1 MKPMFLIAAALAAV
15 SPTIASACDDVSA
28 SMPTAAISCSNPNT
42 VRLTSK
48 DGWRSMNIWVDLG
61 EGVRPYPFVLDTG
74 ATSISVTQ
82 ATAGN
87 LMHDGQA
94 DLGPNGVVTLADGS
108 RRITQTIVIHEVT
121 VANRTANNVH
131 AVVVPDGTEMLLG
144 MSVLSAIGVSVDL
157 TSHTLH
163 APRGGPPPNP
173 ELHEPPVDK
182 AFRDCMKAA
191 GATYA
196 SCHYY
201 VFGTK

>member
-1 MKPMFLIAAALAAV
+1 MRPMFLIAAALAAV
-15 SPTIASACDDVSA
+15 SPTIASACNHA
-28 SMPTAAISCSNPNT
+28 SPSCSNPHS
-42 VRLTSK
+42 VQLTSN
-48 DGWRSMNIWVDLG
+48 DGWRSMNISADLG
-61 EGVRPYPFVLDTG
+61 EGVRPYTFVLDTG
-74 ATSISVTQ
+74 ATSMTVTW
-82 ATAGN
+82 ATASN
-87 LMHDGQA
+87 LLHDRQA
-94 DLGPNGVVTLADGS
+94 DIGPNAHVVLADGS
-108 RRITQTIVIHEVT
+108 QHITQTIFIHEVT
-121 VANRTANNVH
+121 VANRTTNNVH
-131 AVVVPDGTEMLLG
+131 AFVVPDGTDMLLG
-144 MSVLSAIGVSVDL
+144 MSVLSALGVSVDL